1 LWQMKLHFLALP
13 VLLAG
18 CTTLQTQV
26 EINAPAREV
35 RAILYDFADYPKW
48 NPYITK
54 VDGAVAE
61 GNQVYLT
68 VKPDGK
74 PELTGGATIVSA
86 TADHLSWV
94 GSGLS
99 GIESGS
105 ISMSIPGILS
115 ARHDFIIQELGPDRT
130 LFLNNDRMSGAAVPV
145 YDLKP
150 IKAGLDAM
158 NEALKKRAEEKP
170 K

>member
-1 LWQMKLHFLALP
+1 MKLYHLAFP
-13 VLLAG
+13 ILLCG

-35 RAILYDFADYPKW
+35 SAILYDFADYPKW

-54 VDGAVAE
+54 VDGTVAE
-61 GNQVYLT
+61 GNQIYLT
-68 VKPDGK
+68 LKPEGK
-74 PELTGGATIVSA
+74 PEITGGATILSA
-86 TADHLSWV
+86 TEDHLSWE

-115 ARHDFIIQELGPDRT
+115 ARHDFVIQELGPDRT
-130 LFLNNDRMSGAAVPV
+130 LFLNTDKMSGAAVPV
-145 YDLKP
+145 FDLKP

-158 NEALKKRAEEKP
+158 NEALKKRAEEQP

>member
-1 LWQMKLHFLALP
+1 MKLHYLAFP
-13 VLLAG
+13 ILLAG

-26 EINAPAREV
+26 EINAPARDV

-54 VDGAVAE
+54 VDGTVAE
-61 GNQVYLT
+61 GNQIFLT
-68 VKPDGK
+68 LKPEGK
-74 PELTGGATIVSA
+74 PEITGGATILSA
-86 TADHLSWV
+86 TEDHLSWE

-115 ARHDFIIQELGPDRT
+115 ARHDFVIQELGPDRT
-130 LFLNNDRMSGAAVPV
+130 LFLNTDKMSGAAVPV
-145 YDLKP
+145 FDLKP

-158 NEALKKRAEEKP
+158 NEALKKRAEGQP

>member
-1 LWQMKLHFLALP
+1 MKPYYLAIP
-13 VLLAG
+13 ILLAG

-26 EINAPAREV
+26 EINAPARDV
-35 RAILYDFADYPKW
+35 RAILYDFAEYPKW

-54 VDGAVAE
+54 VDGTVAE
-61 GNQVYLT
+61 GNQIFLT
-68 VKPDGK
+68 VKPAGE
-74 PELTGGATIVSA
+74 PEITGGVTITAATQ
-86 TADHLSWV
+86 DHLSWV

-145 YDLKP
+145 FDLKP

-158 NEALKKRAEEKP
+158 NEALKKRAEENP